1 MCNPM
6 VDTKMK
12 ERLFATL
19 YGGIVGDLMGVP
31 VEFKKRG
38 TFHVEGVIGYG
49 TYNQPPG
56 TWSDDTSLTLCL
68 VKNMIEKGDTRSLMD
83 KFVRYMEQGYLTP
96 FGEMFDI
103 GITTAEAVSSYKK
116 GIVPEY
122 CGKTGEFDNGNGTLM
137 RIAPLVLVLINEFDF
152 NKRNALVLQY
162 TKITHGHPR
171 SLVGSIIYI
180 ELLLSLYRNNSL
192 EFALNEVYNLLQNYL
207 QHELCSE
214 LNAYTRIF
222 DENFLNIPENDIK
235 SSGYIVH
242 SLEAAIWCVGN
253 SSTFKEAIL
262 KAVNLGEDTDTVAAM
277 TGALA
282 GMCNQMDEI
291 PGEWLNSIV
300 KKQEI
305 DDIIEDFYEFC
316 SA

>member
-1 MCNPM
+1 M
-6 VDTKMK
+6 VGSKMR
-12 ERLFATL
+12 ERVFATL

-38 TFHVEGVIGYG
+38 TFHVQDVIGYG

-68 VKNMIEKGDTRSLMD
+68 VKNIIEKGNTTHLMD
-83 KFVRYMEQGYLTP
+83 KFVRYMEEGYLTP

-103 GITTAEAVSSYKK
+103 GITTAGAVSNYKK
-116 GIVPEY
+116 GVLPEH

-137 RIAPLVLVLINEFDF
+137 RIAPLVFVVMNEFDF
-152 NKRNALVLQY
+152 SKRKALIQQY
-162 TKITHGHPR
+162 TEITHAHPR
-171 SLVGSIIYI
+171 SIVGSIIYI

-192 EFALNEVYNLLQNYL
+192 EAALVEIFSLLENHL
-207 QHELCSE
+207 QDELKAE
-214 LNAYTRIF
+214 LNTYARIF
-222 DENFLNIPENDIK
+222 HDNFFSIPEGDIH

-253 SSTFKEAIL
+253 ARTFNEAIL
-262 KAVNLGEDTDTVAAM
+262 KAVNLGEDTDTIAAI
-277 TGALA
+277 TGAIA
-282 GMCNQMDEI
+282 GMSSWLNEI
-291 PGEWLNSIV
+291 PDEWLNQII

-305 DDIIEDFYEFC
+305 DDLITAFYEFC
-316 SA
+316 TAQV

>member
-1 MCNPM
+1 M

-137 RIAPLVLVLINEFDF
+137 RIAPLVFVLINEFDF

-192 EFALNEVYNLLQNYL
+192 EYALSEVYNLLQNYL
-207 QHELCSE
+207 QHELCTE

>member
-1 MCNPM
+1 MI
-6 VDTKMK
+6 DAKMK

-38 TFHVEGVIGYG
+38 TFHVEDVMGYG

-68 VKNMIEKGDTRSLMD
+68 VENIIEKGDTRSLMD

-116 GIVPEY
+116 GVVPEQ

-137 RIAPLVLVLINEFDF
+137 RIAPLVFVLINEDDF
-152 NKRNALVLQY
+152 KKRKALIQQY
-162 TKITHGHPR
+162 TMITHSHPR
-171 SLVGSIIYI
+171 SIVGSIIYI
-180 ELLLSLYRNNSL
+180 ELLLSLYKNNSL
-192 EFALNEVYNLLQNYL
+192 ELALNEVYNLLQNNL
-207 QHELCSE
+207 QDELHTE
-214 LNAYTRIF
+214 LNAYSRIF
-222 DENFLNIPENDIK
+222 EENFLRISEDEIN

-242 SLEAAIWCVGN
+242 SLEAAIWSVGHA
-253 SSTFKEAIL
+253 STFKEAIL
-262 KAVNLGEDTDTVAAM
+262 RAVNLGEDTDTIAAI

-282 GMCNQMDEI
+282 GMCHQIEGI
-291 PGEWLNSIV
+291 PTDWLNAIV

-305 DDIIEDFYEFC
+305 DDLIEAFYKFC
-316 SA
+316 FA

>member
-1 MCNPM
+1 MI
-6 VDTKMK
+6 DAKMK

-38 TFHVEGVIGYG
+38 TFHVEDVMGYG

-68 VKNMIEKGDTRSLMD
+68 VENIIEKGDTRSLMD

-116 GIVPEY
+116 GVVPEQ
-122 CGKTGEFDNGNGTLM
+122 CGKMGEFDNGNGTLM
-137 RIAPLVLVLINEFDF
+137 RIAPLVFVLINEDDF
-152 NKRNALVLQY
+152 KKRKALIQQY
-162 TKITHGHPR
+162 TMITHSHPR
-171 SLVGSIIYI
+171 SIVGSIIYI
-180 ELLLSLYRNNSL
+180 ELLLSLYKNNSL
-192 EFALNEVYNLLQNYL
+192 ELALNEVYNLLQNNL
-207 QHELCSE
+207 QDELHTE
-214 LNAYTRIF
+214 LNAYSRIF
-222 DENFLNIPENDIK
+222 EENFLRISDDEIN

-242 SLEAAIWCVGN
+242 SLEAAIWSVGHA
-253 SSTFKEAIL
+253 STFKEAIL
-262 KAVNLGEDTDTVAAM
+262 KAVNLGEDTDTIAAI

-282 GMCNQMDEI
+282 GMCHQMEGI
-291 PGEWLNSIV
+291 PTDWLNAIV

-305 DDIIEDFYEFC
+305 DNLIEAFYKFC
-316 SA
+316 FA

>member
-1 MCNPM
+1 MLGREGGTCNPM
-6 VDTKMK
+6 VDAKMK

-38 TFHVEGVIGYG
+38 TFRVEDVIGYG

-68 VKNMIEKGDTRSLMD
+68 VENMIEKGDTGSLMD
-83 KFVRYMEQGYLTP
+83 KFVLYMEQGYLTP

-116 GIVPEY
+116 GVVPEQ

-137 RIAPLVLVLINEFDF
+137 RIAPLVFVLMNEGDF
-152 NKRNALVLQY
+152 NKRKALVQEY
-162 TKITHGHPR
+162 TMITHGHPR
-171 SLVGSIIYI
+171 SIVGSIIYI

-192 EFALNEVYNLLQNYL
+192 ELALNEVYNLLLNNL
-207 QHELCSE
+207 QRELHTE
-214 LNAYTRIF
+214 LNAYSRIF
-222 DENFLNIPENDIK
+222 DENFLRISEDEIY

-242 SLEAAIWCVGN
+242 SLEAAIWSVGHAA
-253 SSTFKEAIL
+253 TFKEAIL
-262 KAVNLGEDTDTVAAM
+262 KAVNLGEDTDTIAAI

-282 GMCNQMDEI
+282 GMCYQMEGI
-291 PGEWLNSIV
+291 PADWLNAIV
-300 KKQEI
+300 KKTR
-305 DDIIEDFYEFC
+305 D
-316 SA
+316 

>member
-1 MCNPM
+1 M

-137 RIAPLVLVLINEFDF
+137 RIAPLVFVLINECDF

-192 EFALNEVYNLLQNYL
+192 EFALSEVYNLLQNYL
-207 QHELCSE
+207 QHELCTE